1 MDACCRTGKLRT
13 LHQYLR
19 MELEIKERS
28 FNFRTIKTLSK
39 LPKGTV
45 HDASIAVAQESRACG
60 HTIFLNE
67 FVLAYFIMFLQ
78 VFTPLKL
85 LKSVGLKPFRNP
97 FLKYTYSDNKK
108 IVNFWNCKRML
119 VYCSVYLVFGR
130 IN

>member
-1 MDACCRTGKLRT
+1 MDACSRTGKLRT
-13 LHQYLR
+13 LHQYSR

-28 FNFRTIKTLSK
+28 LNVRTIKTLSK

-45 HDASIAVAQESRACG
+45 HDASIAVAQESRPCG

-97 FLKYTYSDNKK
+97 FLK
-108 IVNFWNCKRML
+108 
-119 VYCSVYLVFGR
+119 
-130 IN
+130 

>member
-1 MDACCRTGKLRT
+1 MDAYCRTGKLRT
-13 LHQYLR
+13 LHQYSR

-28 FNFRTIKTLSK
+28 LNFGTIKTLSK
-39 LPKGTV
+39 LPKGIV
-45 HDASIAVAQESRACG
+45 HDPSIAVAQESRACG
-60 HTIFLNE
+60 HIIFLNE
-67 FVLAYFIMFLQ
+67 FVSAYFIMLLQ

-85 LKSVGLKPFRNP
+85 LKSLGQKPFRNP
-97 FLKYTYSDNKK
+97 FLKYTHSDNKK